1 MGSTGLGVVDF
12 TVAVYFILEFPAA
25 RLGASANFGSGFLG
39 PAVAQVVVT
48 MECSGASVTG

>member
-1 MGSTGLGVVDF
+1 VGSTGLGVVDF